1 MQFYKLYGTKPSGKK
16 VNITGCE
23 KLTKARAEQLKA
35 VLEKKQI
42 YTDIQ
47 VKPWSK

>member
-1 MQFYKLYGTKPSGKK
+1 MVRYRLFGTTVSGKT

-35 VLEKKQI
+35 VLEKKGIYKSIQI
-42 YTDIQ
+42 
-47 VKPWSK
+47 KEA